1 MTTGEEFILL
11 LVWEVRLTSCFNS
24 YYRPNLRKYY
34 ERIGA
39 MEKTKEVLE
48 GQSPAG
54 SMAQY
59 FVAGPLH

>member
-1 MTTGEEFILL
+1 MSLFYFSYGT
-11 LVWEVRLTSCFNS
+11 VRTLTSCFNS

>member
-1 MTTGEEFILL
+1 
-11 LVWEVRLTSCFNS
+11 
-24 YYRPNLRKYY
+24 
-34 ERIGA
+34 

-59 FVAGPLH
+59 FVAVNKHST

>member
-1 MTTGEEFILL
+1 M
-11 LVWEVRLTSCFNS
+11 LTSCFNS

>member
-1 MTTGEEFILL
+1 
-11 LVWEVRLTSCFNS
+11 
-24 YYRPNLRKYY
+24 
-34 ERIGA
+34 

-48 GQSPAG
+48 GQSPAS